1 MQFQNI
7 YFYIN
12 KTLNFFRYIFNATF
26 DAKAECDAE
35 TPNVERYNKFC
46 AGVVRFDWIWF
57 EVGRFYY
64 HSQWDKGGK
73 GLVLTSPSLNKKRA
87 ADGVSIGDD
96 ICK

>member
-46 AGVVRFDWIWF
+46 AGVVRFDGFDLKWGDFIII
-57 EVGRFYY
+57 
-64 HSQWDKGGK
+64 
-73 GLVLTSPSLNKKRA
+73 PSGTRVARA
-87 ADGVSIGDD
+87 
-96 ICK
+96 

>member
-1 MQFQNI
+1 MQFQDI

-46 AGVVRFDWIWF
+46 AGVVRFDGFDLKWGDFIII
-57 EVGRFYY
+57 
-64 HSQWDKGGK
+64 
-73 GLVLTSPSLNKKRA
+73 PSGTRVARA
-87 ADGVSIGDD
+87 
-96 ICK
+96 